1 MGKEMISLEAVSKK
15 FGENQ
20 LFENLDFHFSS
31 GSVNCLI
38 GPSGCGKTTLL
49 NLISG
54 LMIPDSG
61 RVVTRSRISYVF
73 QEARLLP
80 WSTVRE
86 NAMYAMDSRLHR
98 QERIRN
104 ADEILEVLE
113 LSDAMELR
121 PGEISGGM
129 ARRVSLARAL
139 LAVHEILLLDE
150 PLSSLDP
157 QLRSRVIDFLI
168 RKLAG
173 KTVVLVTHDYSTAA
187 ALADRVFYFSPPPV
201 HVTELQKNNIE
212 GTLEQINRMNHRPQI
227 SVRI

>member
-1 MGKEMISLEAVSKK
+1 MGKEMISLEAVSKR

-20 LFENLDFHFSS
+20 LFKKLDFHFSS

-54 LMIPDSG
+54 LMIPDEG
-61 RVVTRSRISYVF
+61 RVVTRGRISCVF
-73 QEARLLP
+73 QEPRLLP
-80 WSTVRE
+80 WSTVIE
-86 NAMYAMDSRLHR
+86 NAMYAMDPHIHR
-98 QERIRN
+98 QGRIRS
-104 ADEILEVLE
+104 ADEVLEVLE
-113 LSDAMELR
+113 LSDARELM
-121 PGEISGGM
+121 PEELSGGM

-139 LAVHEILLLDE
+139 LADHDILLLDE

-157 QLRSRVIDFLI
+157 QLRSRVTDYLSG
-168 RKLAG
+168 KLAG

-187 ALADRVFYFSPPPV
+187 ALADQVFHFSLPPV
-201 HVTELQKNNIE
+201 HITELQKNNIE
-212 GTLEQINRMNHRPQI
+212 ETLERINRMNHRQEV